1 MDSCLK
7 LHGQLCPHE
16 MEAFHITLLTFFKK
30 NFSEEIRRLAIGPQS
45 LDSSLSGSVK
55 QPVQLASHHSS
66 LLDQR
71 STESSGTARQQFSIA
86 PLDLGRN
93 FTPASISPQSS
104 RENGQSP
111 VETTLSFKQT
121 PLQRGLAHLAR
132 HGFNGVASGPRDNGD
147 GDMSEE
153 SPRDSFVNGSGPIVA
168 HLSGAA
174 SVTTSTVGST
184 FRGRFSKFGS
194 LNFARRDN

>member
-1 MDSCLK
+1 
-7 LHGQLCPHE
+7 
-16 MEAFHITLLTFFKK
+16 MEAFHNTLLAFFKK
-30 NFSEEIRRLAIGPQS
+30 NFSEEIRRLALGAQS
-45 LDSSLSGSVK
+45 LDSSLSGSIK
-55 QPVQLASHHSS
+55 QPAQPASHHSS

-71 STESSGTARQQFSIA
+71 STESAGTARQPFSIT
-86 PLDLGRN
+86 PLDLGRA
-93 FTPASISPQSS
+93 FTSASVSPPSS

-111 VETTLSFKQT
+111 VETTLSSKQT
-121 PLQRGLAHLAR
+121 PLQKGLAHLAR

-153 SPRDSFVNGSGPIVA
+153 SPRDSFVNGSGPMVA

-174 SVTTSTVGST
+174 SVTASTAGST